1 MEKPTQSESEKR
13 IYFIMNNTSGAW
25 LKVSDEYSRLTDAMR
40 ALERLISR
48 YPFARLGGMTL
59 R

>member
-25 LKVSDEYSRLTDAMR
+25 LKVSDEYSLLTDAMR